1 MQRYRLD
8 ILGVSETHWIQSGQK
23 KLRSGEL
30 VLFSGK
36 EEEGVAV
43 ILSKRVQ
50 RTLRG
55 WEAHGSR
62 LLLASFSS
70 SNRGININILQ
81 LYAPTNAASEEE
93 KEEFYDQLQRIT
105 EKLPRKDV
113 NIIMGDANAKVG
125 SDNISYEEVMGKQG
139 LGVMNDNGER
149 FADFC
154 SLNDLVIGG
163 TIFPHKDIHKA
174 TWVSPDG
181 GTENQIDHIC
191 ISRKFRRSLQDVRV
205 FRGADIGSDHHLVIT
220 TFQLKLERYSRN
232 PTTKRLKFQ
241 EVLGEKDYKH
251 KDWISQESL
260 NRLSERREKKAAVN
274 NSRTRNEKEAAQREY
289 SDAAKEVKRSIKN
302 DKEAFTNELA
312 ERAEKAAQGG
322 HMRTLYETTKVLAGK
337 RKNTE
342 MPVKDAEGN
351 TIFSQELQMTR
362 WVEHFES
369 LLNRPPPIEP
379 PEILPARNDLDINCD
394 PPTLEEIENAVSL
407 LNSKKAA
414 GPDYIPPEALKADS
428 KVSSTILHGL
438 FEKIWTEEKYP
449 NDWKEGHLVKIP
461 KKGDLSNCNNY
472 RGITLLSIPGKVFT
486 RILLERIKETV
497 DDQLRD
503 NQAGFRKNRSCTD
516 QIAAL
521 RIIVEQSIEWNSP
534 LLVNFID
541 FEKAFDSI
549 DRDTLWKL
557 LRHYGIPPKIV
568 TLIQKMCDGTSCKVL
583 HEGRLTDS
591 FQIKTGV

>member
-1 MQRYRLD
+1 MGLTTPPRKKGSVTETRTDSQPLLSTLGEDGDSDSAPELMMTRGESRKDLSDRTPSSSARSLRIASWNVRTLYEAGKCVQATREMQRYRLD

-36 EEEGVAV
+36 EEGIHEEGVAI
-43 ILSKRVQ
+43 ILSKRAQ

-62 LLLASFSS
+62 LLLASFLS
-70 SNRGININILQ
+70 SNRGIKINILQ

-125 SDNISYEEVMGKQG
+125 SDNISYEEIMGKQG

-163 TIFPHKDIHKA
+163 TIFPHKDIHKV

-205 FRGADIGSDHHLVIT
+205 FRGADIGSDHHLVIA
-220 TFQLKLERYSRN
+220 TFQLKLKRYSRN

-241 EVLGEKDYKH
+241 VNLLQGNKITDFGITLKNRFQPLEHLDEDMETYWSQVKDSFISTCTEVLGEKDYKH

-260 NRLSERREKKAAVN
+260 NRLSERREKKAAVH

-337 RKNTE
+337 RKNT
-342 MPVKDAEGN
+342 
-351 TIFSQELQMTR
+351 
-362 WVEHFES
+362 
-369 LLNRPPPIEP
+369 
-379 PEILPARNDLDINCD
+379 
-394 PPTLEEIENAVSL
+394 
-407 LNSKKAA
+407 
-414 GPDYIPPEALKADS
+414 
-428 KVSSTILHGL
+428 
-438 FEKIWTEEKYP
+438 
-449 NDWKEGHLVKIP
+449 
-461 KKGDLSNCNNY
+461 
-472 RGITLLSIPGKVFT
+472 
-486 RILLERIKETV
+486 
-497 DDQLRD
+497 
-503 NQAGFRKNRSCTD
+503 
-516 QIAAL
+516 
-521 RIIVEQSIEWNSP
+521 
-534 LLVNFID
+534 
-541 FEKAFDSI
+541 
-549 DRDTLWKL
+549 
-557 LRHYGIPPKIV
+557 
-568 TLIQKMCDGTSCKVL
+568 
-583 HEGRLTDS
+583 
-591 FQIKTGV
+591 

>member
-1 MQRYRLD
+1 MARGESRKDLFDRTPSSSARSLRIASWNVRTLYEAGKCVQATREMQRYRLD
-8 ILGVSETHWIQSGQK
+8 ILGVSETHRIQSGQK

-36 EEEGVAV
+36 KEGIHEEGVAI

-205 FRGADIGSDHHLVIT
+205 FRGADIGSDHHLVIA
-220 TFQLKLERYSRN
+220 TFQLKLKRYSRN

-241 EVLGEKDYKH
+241 VNLLQGNKITDFGITLKNRFQPLEHLDEDMETYWSQVKDSFISTCKEVLGEKDYKH

-289 SDAAKEVKRSIKN
+289 CDAAKEVKRSIKN

-312 ERAEKAAQGG
+312 ERAEKAARGG
-322 HMRTLYETTKVLAGK
+322 HMRTLYETTKVLA
-337 RKNTE
+337 
-342 MPVKDAEGN
+342 
-351 TIFSQELQMTR
+351 
-362 WVEHFES
+362 
-369 LLNRPPPIEP
+369 
-379 PEILPARNDLDINCD
+379 
-394 PPTLEEIENAVSL
+394 
-407 LNSKKAA
+407 
-414 GPDYIPPEALKADS
+414 
-428 KVSSTILHGL
+428 
-438 FEKIWTEEKYP
+438 
-449 NDWKEGHLVKIP
+449 
-461 KKGDLSNCNNY
+461 
-472 RGITLLSIPGKVFT
+472 
-486 RILLERIKETV
+486 
-497 DDQLRD
+497 
-503 NQAGFRKNRSCTD
+503 
-516 QIAAL
+516 
-521 RIIVEQSIEWNSP
+521 
-534 LLVNFID
+534 
-541 FEKAFDSI
+541 
-549 DRDTLWKL
+549 
-557 LRHYGIPPKIV
+557 
-568 TLIQKMCDGTSCKVL
+568 
-583 HEGRLTDS
+583 
-591 FQIKTGV
+591 

>member
-1 MQRYRLD
+1 MTFQTYGLPVLSKSSVPGNILKKTTVVDVIHLSLWREDVISNTCHENLISENCIWVGKGHNSDSIIGYRGQGTFDVMRLVSGRLSMLSTGSVNCWADLSDRRPSSSARSLRIASWNVRTLYEAGKCVQATREMQRYRLD

-36 EEEGVAV
+36 EEGIHEEGVAI
-43 ILSKRVQ
+43 ILSKRAQ

-205 FRGADIGSDHHLVIT
+205 FRGADIGSDHHLVIA
-220 TFQLKLERYSRN
+220 TFQLKLKRYSRN
-232 PTTKRLKFQ
+232 PTTKRFKFQ
-241 EVLGEKDYKH
+241 VNLLQGNKITDFGITPKNRFQPLEHLDEDMETYWSQVKDSFISTCKEVLGEKDYKH

-274 NSRTRNEKEAAQREY
+274 NSRTRNEKEAAQRE
-289 SDAAKEVKRSIKN
+289 
-302 DKEAFTNELA
+302 
-312 ERAEKAAQGG
+312 
-322 HMRTLYETTKVLAGK
+322 
-337 RKNTE
+337 
-342 MPVKDAEGN
+342 
-351 TIFSQELQMTR
+351 
-362 WVEHFES
+362 
-369 LLNRPPPIEP
+369 
-379 PEILPARNDLDINCD
+379 
-394 PPTLEEIENAVSL
+394 
-407 LNSKKAA
+407 
-414 GPDYIPPEALKADS
+414 
-428 KVSSTILHGL
+428 
-438 FEKIWTEEKYP
+438 
-449 NDWKEGHLVKIP
+449 
-461 KKGDLSNCNNY
+461 
-472 RGITLLSIPGKVFT
+472 
-486 RILLERIKETV
+486 
-497 DDQLRD
+497 
-503 NQAGFRKNRSCTD
+503 
-516 QIAAL
+516 
-521 RIIVEQSIEWNSP
+521 
-534 LLVNFID
+534 
-541 FEKAFDSI
+541 
-549 DRDTLWKL
+549 
-557 LRHYGIPPKIV
+557 
-568 TLIQKMCDGTSCKVL
+568 
-583 HEGRLTDS
+583 
-591 FQIKTGV
+591 